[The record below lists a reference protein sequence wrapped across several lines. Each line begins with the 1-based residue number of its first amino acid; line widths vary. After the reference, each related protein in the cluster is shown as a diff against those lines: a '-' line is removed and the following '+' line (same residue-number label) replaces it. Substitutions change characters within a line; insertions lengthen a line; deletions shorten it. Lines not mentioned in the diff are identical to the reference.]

1 MFYGLFLRGHSADSL
16 RREID
21 VPKPL
26 LEKWLNSNRFEPR
39 FHDSLRRVYQ
49 YRKQVLAI
57 FDELV
62 GTEKNRA
69 RVN

>member
-1 MFYGLFLRGHSADSL
+1 MYFPHCPAAAAASWTNR
-16 RREID
+16 
-21 VPKPL
+21 PL
-26 LEKWLNSNRFEPR
+26 LSWRRSVCKRFEPR
-39 FHDSLRRVYQ
+39 FHDNLKRVYY

-57 FDELV
+57 FDELI